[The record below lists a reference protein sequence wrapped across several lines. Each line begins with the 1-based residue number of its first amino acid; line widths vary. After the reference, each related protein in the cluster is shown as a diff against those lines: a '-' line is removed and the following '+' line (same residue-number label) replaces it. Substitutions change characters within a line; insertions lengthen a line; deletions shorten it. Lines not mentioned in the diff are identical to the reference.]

1 MSALEGS
8 DPAAVGADL
17 AGLAPEDAAR
27 AAFYGL
33 IARLFYAPP
42 DQQLLGQLL
51 HMDVFNEASQVADVR
66 GKKLAQAWAAI
77 VVACRSAFPVV
88 LENEHTELFIGPG
101 KAEVT
106 PYLTHY
112 VIKYATDNPLVELRQ
127 QLIRWGIARRETAH
141 EPEDHVAGICETM
154 RFAIAVQHRALDEQ
168 KAFFDRFLYR
178 GGVAFCDAVTASSKA
193 NFYRLAATF
202 AREFFD
208 LEREAFEMV

>member
-1 MSALEGS
+1 MSE
-8 DPAAVGADL
+8 PEV
-17 AGLAPEDAAR
+17 APELQPEDMAR

-51 HMDVFNEASQVADVR
+51 HMGVFDDAGEAGGEVDVR
-66 GKKLAQAWAAI
+66 GRKLADGWGAI
-77 VVACRSAFPVV
+77 VEASRTAFPVV
-88 LENEHTELFIGPG
+88 LENEHTDLFVGVG

-127 QLIRWGIARRETAH
+127 QLSRWGIARRENAS
-141 EPEDHVAGICETM
+141 EPEDHVAGISEAM
-154 RFAIAVQHRALDEQ
+154 RFAIAVQHRPLEDQ
-168 KAFFDRFLYR
+168 KAFFERFLYR
-178 GGVAFCDAVTASSKA
+178 GGIAFCDAVTASGKA
-193 NFYRLAATF
+193 NFYRLVAIF
-202 AREFFD
+202 AREFFE